1 MDAALAVALQN
12 DAAVEHVTELLAVVR
27 LDLKRFAARGKLDQ
41 DWLHLVLL
49 RVGND
54 PVDGAAFALVD
65 KKVLRVEDEL
75 VVFILLK
82 EFREVGAEGLED
94 VAERIDRGGGEVA
107 L

>member
-1 MDAALAVALQN
+1 MGSIWFFV
-12 DAAVEHVTELLAVVR
+12 
-27 LDLKRFAARGKLDQ
+27 
-41 DWLHLVLL
+41 

-54 PVDGAAFALVD
+54 PVDGAVLALVD
-65 KKVLRVEDEL
+65 EKVIGAEDKL

-94 VAERIDRGGGEVA
+94 IAERVDRGGGEVA